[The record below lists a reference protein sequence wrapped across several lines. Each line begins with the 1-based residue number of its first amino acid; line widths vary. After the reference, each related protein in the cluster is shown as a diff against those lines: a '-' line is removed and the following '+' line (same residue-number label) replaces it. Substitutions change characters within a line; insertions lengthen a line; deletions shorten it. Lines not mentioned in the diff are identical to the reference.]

1 MDDKATVV
9 TAVVLPVVTLLSGW
23 ALAAWRG
30 SRHRTWE
37 ALSKDLELA
46 DKLSAVGLAAH
57 ALWLRQSVAVRL
69 KGRAMADSR
78 PRSDLLNGFI
88 GCFFIAAGV
97 GAFWFVGMMARQRDT
112 VGVIIGIAMVIVMVG
127 SGWALAYFSFKKDY
141 RVPGLSDFFLQGNTE
156 AVMGLRGQLK
166 RLHAASAEL
175 PDAIPEPEA
184 TPQPEAEPGPAPASQ
199 EQGSR

>member
-30 SRHRTWE
+30 ARHRTWE

-78 PRSDLLNGFI
+78 PRSDLLTGFI
-88 GCFFIAAGV
+88 GCILIAAGV
-97 GAFWFVGMMARQRDT
+97 GAVRFVGMMAHQRDT
-112 VGVIIGIAMVIVMVG
+112 VGVVIGLAMVTINVA
-127 SGWALAYFSFKKDY
+127 SGAYLAYWSFRKAF

-156 AVMGLRGQLK
+156 AVLGLRGQLK
-166 RLHAASAEL
+166 RLHAASTEL
-175 PDAIPEPEA
+175 PDAIPLDEPDA
-184 TPQPEAEPGPAPASQ
+184 EAETEPP
-199 EQGSR
+199 QGRA

>member
-1 MDDKATVV
+1 MDDKATVA
-9 TAVVLPVVTLLSGW
+9 TAIVLPILTLISAW

-30 SRHRTWE
+30 ARHRTWE

-78 PRSDLLNGFI
+78 PRSDLLTGFI
-88 GCFFIAAGV
+88 GGVLIAFGV
-97 GAFWFVGMMARQRDT
+97 GAVWFVRIAAHQGDT
-112 VGVIIGIAMVIVMVG
+112 VGVVIGLVMVIMNVV
-127 SGWALAYFSFKKDY
+127 SGAYLAYSSLKKAY

-175 PDAIPEPEA
+175 PDAISEPEA
-184 TPQPEAEPGPAPASQ
+184 TPQPVGEPEPPHVSP
-199 EQGSR
+199 EQDSR